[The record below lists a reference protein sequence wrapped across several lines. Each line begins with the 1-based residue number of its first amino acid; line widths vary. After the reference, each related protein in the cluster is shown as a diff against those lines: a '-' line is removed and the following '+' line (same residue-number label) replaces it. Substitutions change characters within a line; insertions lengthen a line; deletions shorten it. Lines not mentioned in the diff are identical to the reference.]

1 MPDRIRTSWRC
12 AQRRRRVIGRLA
24 GAIGAMASSPAGAA
38 EQPALALHELVLDAH
53 RGIAQHEIAFLALT
67 TGVVLFAV
75 VTAIMLV
82 RARGRAARVEAWA
95 RDQNARLREEIDRA
109 NALLLSEPQIVID
122 WPAGSDQPSIAGDPA
137 LIGLAG
143 AQQLLGIASWLGAGK
158 AAVMER
164 AVEALRARGEPVSMT
179 LTPLGGPPMA
189 PQGRAG
195 GGHAVLRLK
204 EAGGIKRAHVEL
216 LT

>member
-1 MPDRIRTSWRC
+1 MPDRIRASWRC

-38 EQPALALHELVLDAH
+38 EQPALALHELMLDTH

-82 RARGRAARVEAWA
+82 CARTRAARVEAWA

-122 WPAGSDQPSIAGDPA
+122 WPAGSDYPSLAADPS
-137 LIGLAG
+137 LIGLSRPH
-143 AQQLLGIASWLGAGK
+143 QLLVFASWLESRQ

-164 AVEALRARGEPVSMT
+164 AVEALA
-179 LTPLGGPPMA
+179 
-189 PQGRAG
+189 GRC
-195 GGHAVLRLK
+195 R
-204 EAGGIKRAHVEL
+204 
-216 LT
+216 